1 MNVIKVKIG
10 FENGTNTIVG
20 NSLISGDYASTKLE
34 FEFDTEE
41 GTKIFEMKNPKG
53 EVVIA
58 KEIEDNELLLAG
70 VDENEEYYSLFEEGG
85 IYTYEISLY
94 VDGTKLTSAKGEIP
108 VKQEQVIIDGEV
120 VEPYLPVFDELL
132 NEISNLNIEAN
143 KVDHTTTITITKK
156 DGTSYDTLV
165 LDGEKGDKGDAGAI
179 KMQIVNELP
188 LVGSEDTI
196 YLVPNEGET
205 GNNYDEYI
213 YVNNTWEK
221 LGGIQVEVDLTDYVK
236 NTDYASLNKGGVI
249 RVNDDFG
256 VGMVTSGGGSG
267 MITSTT
273 KTYANYQSG
282 DNRLFIS
289 KGTLENVLNGKG
301 FATIPTLTGT
311 QQNPIQL
318 VNLNEGYYL
327 LNGYYTDGEETYGYN
342 GSKLYVEV
350 GIYTEGEYQDKNID
364 CMYGTWTFVKEDANS
379 NWVLNIKDN
388 WVYTQLL
395 NNYAT
400 KSYVDGLVGDIN
412 DALDLLNGE
421 II

>member
-1 MNVIKVKIG
+1 MNVIKIKID

-41 GTKIFEMKNPKG
+41 GIKIFEMKNPKG

-58 KEIEDNELLLAG
+58 KEIDNNELLLAG

-94 VDGTKLTSAKGEIP
+94 VDGAKLTSAKGEIP

-165 LDGEKGDKGDAGAI
+165 LDGEKGDKGDPGAI

-188 LVGSEDTI
+188 TTGEEDTI

-213 YVNNTWEK
+213 YVEGAWEK

-236 NTDYASLNKGGVI
+236 NTDYASTSKGGVVKPI
-249 RVNDDFG
+249 NDRGLNVNSDGQIIGENISYSDYLWHNQFTFISKSTLEN
-256 VGMVTSGGGSG
+256 V
-267 MITSTT
+267 ITGKGLVSNTN
-273 KTYANYQSG
+273 YANGTTAGVVKVDANYNGVNVGSSGFIFPSPVNYATYQTK
-282 DNRLFIS
+282 DDYYFIG
-289 KGTLENVLNGKG
+289 KGTLENVLN
-301 FATIPTLTGT
+301 ARI
-311 QQNPIQL
+311 
-318 VNLNEGYYL
+318 
-327 LNGYYTDGEETYGYN
+327 
-342 GSKLYVEV
+342 
-350 GIYTEGEYQDKNID
+350 
-364 CMYGTWTFVKEDANS
+364 
-379 NWVLNIKDN
+379 
-388 WVYTQLL
+388 
-395 NNYAT
+395 
-400 KSYVDGLVGDIN
+400 GDIDSVL
-412 DALDLLNGE
+412 DAINGE
-421 II
+421 SV